1 MGRLRVIF
9 PVVCG
14 VFVYCVFSIL
24 LGPKSI
30 WAAAQL
36 SLERDKVLANLESLY
51 AVNADLD
58 ARVKNLTADPDT
70 IAVYAHELGFVSKGE
85 RLIRLA
91 GFSGGIDRKLY
102 AGTPVT
108 VQAPVFLPE
117 WACKLF
123 GITAAVACMFL
134 MGIRVRPKKEK
145 PQQEPI
151 EEPQKS
157 VKEQEDDY
165 SEERSQIS

>member
-1 MGRLRVIF
+1 MVSL
-9 PVVCG
+9 VCG
-14 VFVYCVFSIL
+14 VFVYCAFSIL

-36 SLERDKVLANLESLY
+36 SSEREKVLANLDSLY
-51 AVNADLD
+51 AINADLD

-70 IAVYAHELGFVSKGE
+70 IAVYAHELGFVSQGE

-102 AGTPVT
+102 AGTPVA
-108 VQAPVFLPE
+108 VQEPVFLPE

-123 GITAAVACMFL
+123 GIVAAVTCTL
-134 MGIRVRPKKEK
+134 LLSIRLRPKKEK
-145 PQQEPI
+145 PQQKPA

-157 VKEQEDDY
+157 AEEQKDDAQK
-165 SEERSQIS
+165 ERSPIS

>member
-1 MGRLRVIF
+1 MF
-9 PVVCG
+9 PLVCG

-24 LGPKSI
+24 LGPKGI
-30 WAAAQL
+30 WAGVQL
-36 SLERDKVLANLESLY
+36 SEEREKVLANLESLY

-70 IAVYAHELGFVSKGE
+70 IAVYAHELGFVSSGE

-108 VQAPVFLPE
+108 VEEPVFLPE

-123 GITAAVACMFL
+123 GITAAVAAAL
-134 MGIRVRPKKEK
+134 LLSVHVPRKKESRIH
-145 PQQEPI
+145 ESA
-151 EEPQKS
+151 EEP
-157 VKEQEDDY
+157 EEDDY
-165 SEERSQIS
+165 SQERAPLY